1 MLNSDYWDLGT
12 LNLSIYNCITDEI
25 ATDRVIISREQIA
38 HIVGR
43 HPDAYAEVLTNLQ
56 YALQEPDYILRDPQH
71 SYTGL
76 VVRRISNTN
85 HHFYLV
91 LRICTNTLGDKYCNT
106 IISGWKI
113 NTRRLERYLRSGEI
127 IYKRCSPC

>member
-12 LNLSIYNCITDEI
+12 LNLSIYNCISPEI
-25 ATDRVIISREQIA
+25 ATDRVVISNEQIS

-43 HPDAYAEVLTNLQ
+43 HPDSYAEVLSNLQ
-56 YALQEPDYILRDPQH
+56 YALQDPDFILRDPQH
-71 SYTGL
+71 EYTGL
-76 VVRRISNTN
+76 VIRRISNTD

-91 LRICTNTLGDKYCNT
+91 LRICTNTMGNKYSNS

-113 NTRRLERYLRSGEI
+113 NTRRLERYLRTSDI
-127 IYKRCSPC
+127 IYKR